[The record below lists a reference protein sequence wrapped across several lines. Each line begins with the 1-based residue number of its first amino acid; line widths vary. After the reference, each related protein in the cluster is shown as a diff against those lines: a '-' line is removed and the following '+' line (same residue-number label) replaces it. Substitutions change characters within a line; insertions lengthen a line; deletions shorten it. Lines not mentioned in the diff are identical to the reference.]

1 MLLPVVVVRRS
12 VGSSDQLGAL
22 ALWYL
27 GLLGDTQSGGWDIVG
42 WAGGRAAGTLR
53 MGEPYIQSVSDRLRT
68 VTMRRKQNTNRR

>member
-42 WAGGRAAGTLR
+42 WGGAPPPRG
-53 MGEPYIQSVSDRLRT
+53 GGDFEDG
-68 VTMRRKQNTNRR
+68 